1 MDIFAKHWLVLFL
14 CTLLLIGVTWFILSW
29 RTGENKEPF
38 RVMGPPP
45 TTSSSSSNNAIEGA
59 LYAEIMET
67 RDIFIKIPSRYCLG
81 FRKSEYLAEER
92 LLNAP
97 CYSLHFH
104 EFSLNGVMSRVV
116 LELGKFAPVVGPVY
130 ILLGNDNSY
139 QDISVH
145 VYFIMYDK
153 NGKRLPNF
161 ESIGKSSSWMQN
173 LMDVYSLQDE
183 KCNAKCLNNTSRV
196 SQRPAVP
203 YSPNG
208 IGGRPPVPNLS
219 TGVQPEP
226 EEDSEG
232 QEDGQ
237 DQIAVPGGAQVS
249 GPPVSISIYIECGCI
264 AENYPSLGSNIP
276 CRETKPDTPQAP
288 RMYLF
293 TLYQLNPNT
302 SSLNLR
308 SFFDSTVPS
317 TLSKHILPSGGI
329 LLPDAGWKCIR
340 MDSSSNAIVKAVQLS
355 STNGINKAGYPGRG
369 GYLDYEFRN
378 MIDGYTPLEICTK
391 NLEGK
396 LGDGIDGPKVYP
408 IPCKPG
414 EEKDPNNVCSKA
426 IQAFGQTNKLLSPNR
441 QYEAKVL
448 RDGRFVVV
456 HRGSR
461 QITWSLEKSVPGSG
475 ISIDIKTGDIL
486 FVNRD
491 GGVIDKIPIV
501 PGTNLPVCMVLTDSG
516 AIQIM
521 DSMNQPISWG
531 SLNVTNIEG
540 PSANIHTTVGID
552 GTEIYTKERML
563 EIEKERQ
570 SAMLINVMMK
580 EKEYERIRTEAQRN
594 VHLSSLM
601 SETIGPGSDGICE

>member
-1 MDIFAKHWLVLFL
+1 M
-14 CTLLLIGVTWFILSW
+14 
-29 RTGENKEPF
+29 
-38 RVMGPPP
+38 
-45 TTSSSSSNNAIEGA
+45 
-59 LYAEIMET
+59 
-67 RDIFIKIPSRYCLG
+67 
-81 FRKSEYLAEER
+81 
-92 LLNAP
+92 
-97 CYSLHFH
+97 
-104 EFSLNGVMSRVV
+104 
-116 LELGKFAPVVGPVY
+116 
-130 ILLGNDNSY
+130 
-139 QDISVH
+139 
-145 VYFIMYDK
+145 
-153 NGKRLPNF
+153 
-161 ESIGKSSSWMQN
+161 
-173 LMDVYSLQDE
+173 
-183 KCNAKCLNNTSRV
+183 
-196 SQRPAVP
+196 
-203 YSPNG
+203 
-208 IGGRPPVPNLS
+208 
-219 TGVQPEP
+219 
-226 EEDSEG
+226 
-232 QEDGQ
+232 
-237 DQIAVPGGAQVS
+237 
-249 GPPVSISIYIECGCI
+249 
-264 AENYPSLGSNIP
+264 
-276 CRETKPDTPQAP
+276 
-288 RMYLF
+288 
-293 TLYQLNPNT
+293 
-302 SSLNLR
+302 
-308 SFFDSTVPS
+308 
-317 TLSKHILPSGGI
+317 
-329 LLPDAGWKCIR
+329 
-340 MDSSSNAIVKAVQLS
+340 
-355 STNGINKAGYPGRG
+355 
-369 GYLDYEFRN
+369 DYEFRN